1 MTTGRRP
8 IRRYTTHYTAH
19 LRFVTWI
26 LQKTWGFNSVLREDK
41 KCLHNYRHSSHYVLK
56 TPVINHDRGK
66 SDGSVTMTN
75 MTYFVLNFWAR
86 YLSFY
91 VNLFHVLV
99 LCALYSIIS
108 FFKLRTD
115 CRIMDVTKT
124 AIPDWWSVKLF
135 LIFHGKHIN
144 FLEIN

>member
-1 MTTGRRP
+1 VPAQLPTL
-8 IRRYTTHYTAH
+8 IA
-19 LRFVTWI
+19 L
-26 LQKTWGFNSVLREDK
+26 
-41 KCLHNYRHSSHYVLK
+41 YVLK
-56 TPVINHDRGK
+56 TPVINHDKGK
-66 SDGSVTMTN
+66 ADGSVTMTN

-99 LCALYSIIS
+99 SCALYSIIS

-124 AIPDWWSVKLF
+124 AIPD
-135 LIFHGKHIN
+135 
-144 FLEIN
+144 

>member
-1 MTTGRRP
+1 MPAQLPTL
-8 IRRYTTHYTAH
+8 IA
-19 LRFVTWI
+19 L
-26 LQKTWGFNSVLREDK
+26 
-41 KCLHNYRHSSHYVLK
+41 YVLK

-66 SDGSVTMTN
+66 ADGSVTMTN

-124 AIPDWWSVKLF
+124 AIPDW
-135 LIFHGKHIN
+135 
-144 FLEIN
+144 